1 MHHVPRF
8 HRPTDHNRR
17 PVGLTA
23 LAMLAG
29 GQMFL
34 DIAVAQTTNQ
44 FTFDPTS
51 VQLDPRL
58 EITLWAAEPDVV
70 DPVAIAWDAAGRAFV
85 AECRDYPY
93 GAGENGTIGS
103 TIRLLVDA
111 DGDGRADRSTV
122 FARDLSYATSIT
134 PWRDGIIVIAAPEI
148 IYLRDTNGDGAADV
162 RDVLFSGLSRGVS
175 DSLANGLRYGLD
187 NRIHAANGGNGGTL
201 RAAKRPETTLPLGD
215 DDFAFSPD
223 TGVAERTG
231 RTGGGFGLVFDDFG
245 RAFTTYNID
254 HLQHRFLNRRNAE
267 RFPGFP
273 PVPLTASISDHGEMS
288 RIFPISTAVTRPNHP
303 EQAGHFSAAGGMG
316 RVASGLFPDGFRGS
330 VFVCDVVGNLVH
342 RDVLLPDGPVFRA
355 SRADEEQSREFLA
368 SRDGNFRPVGLETG
382 PDGALYLLDMQR
394 DVIEHPDYIPAK
406 LREKQDIRAG
416 QDRGRIYRIAPKN
429 AGKPRSPNLAKLGES
444 ALINALGDDN
454 QWVRLTAQR
463 LLVER
468 RSPTAGATLR
478 KLSADSPR
486 AMGRLHALWTLEGL
500 GQLRSEDILRALGDT
515 HPGNRENA
523 LWLAEAPSATN
534 RSLAGAILA
543 RTRDSQPRVRFAA
556 AVASGAINDSAV
568 VPALAELWRQD
579 HKYLWT
585 RRAILSSLR
594 PDFGVAFARQLLAN
608 PAWFQGDSPAASECI
623 RELADL
629 IGARLGGRP
638 EDLTALIELADNI
651 RAASQAPF
659 VSAIWEGLASGTE
672 RGGSKPVV
680 AESASRRL
688 DDRFAQA
695 GRVELRALWLLTR
708 ALGLPENIHQT
719 EALVL
724 ARAGAANGNRPA
736 AERVAD
742 IKLLGLGAG
751 NDLTASLLALLEA
764 REPVEV
770 QQAALAELRRSR
782 EPTLGASL
790 VTGWHTLGPELRG
803 PVLNLLL
810 ERRAFHD
817 ALVSALEAGT
827 LSVGELNLDLEQ
839 RRRLL
844 RGGTAEIR
852 TRAGKF
858 MGDEEYSNRKAV
870 VEEWLAKLPAHG
882 DGQRGRKIFSDS
894 CAQCHVSGG
903 LGHRVGPDLSG
914 VAHRSVEDLLS
925 NILDPNMA
933 INPGFVAYTVET
945 TDGEAQT
952 GLLKA
957 QTSDT
962 IVLLFAGNQEVTV
975 PRKSVTKLEAGGRSL
990 MPEGLEAGKS
1000 PQELR
1005 DLIAFLQEFPER

>member
-1 MHHVPRF
+1 MDRGPRSL
-8 HRPTDHNRR
+8 RPTDRNRR
-17 PVGLTA
+17 TA
-23 LAMLAG
+23 RVAALFMLAG
-29 GQMFL
+29 AAML
-34 DIAVAQTTNQ
+34 PDIAVAETTNR

-58 EITLWAAEPDVV
+58 EMTLWAAEPDVV

-93 GAGENGTIGS
+93 GVGENGRVGS
-103 TIRLLVDA
+103 TIRQLADT

-122 FARDLSYATSIT
+122 FARDLSYATSVT
-134 PWRDGIIVIAAPEI
+134 PWRDGVIVIAAPEI
-148 IYLRDTNGDGAADV
+148 IYLRDTDADGSADV
-162 RDVLFSGLSRGVS
+162 REILFSGLTRGVS

-201 RAAKRPETTLPLGD
+201 RSAKRSEITLPLGD
-215 DDFAFSPD
+215 DDFAFSPE

-254 HLQHRFLNRRNAE
+254 HLQHRFLSRRHAG

-273 PVPLTASISDHGEMS
+273 PVPLTASISDHGEMA

-303 EQAGHFSAAGGMG
+303 EQAGNFSAAGGMG
-316 RVASGLFPDGFRGS
+316 RVASALFPDGLRGS

-342 RDVLLPDGPVFRA
+342 RDVLLPDGPIFRA
-355 SRADEEQSREFLA
+355 SRADDEQSREFLA
-368 SRDGNFRPVGLETG
+368 SRDGSFRPVGLETG

-394 DVIEHPDYIPAK
+394 EVIEHPDYIPAK
-406 LREKQDIRAG
+406 LREKQDLRAG

-429 AGKPRSPNLAKLGES
+429 SGKPSWPKLAKVGES
-444 ALINALGDDN
+444 ALISALGDDN

-463 LLVER
+463 LLIER
-468 RSPTAGATLR
+468 RSPTAVAPLR
-478 KLSADSPR
+478 KLATESPR
-486 AMGRLHALWTLEGL
+486 ALGRLHALWTLHGL
-500 GQLRSEDILRALGDT
+500 GQLRSEEILRAFGDT

-523 LWLAEAPSATN
+523 LWLAEVPSATN
-534 RSLAGAILA
+534 RTLASAIVA
-543 RTRDSQPRVRFAA
+543 RTKDSQPRVRFVAA
-556 AVASGAINDSAV
+556 IAAGAINEPAV
-568 VPALAELWRQD
+568 VEALAELWRRD
-579 HKYLWT
+579 HGYIWT

-594 PDFGVAFARQLLAN
+594 PEFGAAFVRRLLTN
-608 PAWFQGDSPAASECI
+608 PTWAQGGAPAAI
-623 RELADL
+623 DGMRELADL
-629 IGARLGGRP
+629 IGARAGGP
-638 EDLTALIELADNI
+638 QEDLSQLIELAANLH
-651 RAASQAPF
+651 ASNQAEL
-659 VSAIWEGLASGTE
+659 VSAVWEGLAAGIE

-680 AESASRRL
+680 TESAARQL
-688 DDRFAQA
+688 EERFTHAT
-695 GRVELRALWLLTR
+695 RTELRALWLLTR

-724 ARAGAANGNRPA
+724 ARAGAANVSRPA

-742 IKLLGLGAG
+742 IRLLGLGSATE
-751 NDLTASLLALLEA
+751 LTEALLALIDA
-764 REPVEV
+764 REPVVV

-782 EPTLGASL
+782 EPELGSEL
-790 VTGWHTLGPELRG
+790 VGRWRTFGPELRG

-810 ERRAFHD
+810 DRRGFHD

-827 LSVGELNLDLEQ
+827 LTVGELNLDLEQ

-858 MGDEEYSNRKAV
+858 MGDEEYSNRKSI
-870 VEEWLAKLPAHG
+870 VEEWLAKLPAQG
-882 DGQRGRKIFSDS
+882 DVERGRKVFGDN

-903 LGHRVGPDLSG
+903 LGQRVGPDLSG

-945 TDGEAQT
+945 ADGETRT

-957 QTSDT
+957 QNADT
-962 IVLLFAGNQEVTV
+962 IVLQLAGNQEVTL
-975 PRKSVTKLEAGGRSL
+975 PRKSVTKLEAGSRSL
-990 MPEGLEAGKS
+990 MPEGLEAGRS
-1000 PQELR
+1000 PQDLR
-1005 DLIAFLQEFPER
+1005 DLIAFLQGIPGR